1 VLTSSKP
8 SINKLFVE
16 SSVATQRASGS
27 TGVGAEALLEIVR
40 QVATELHP
48 GRQLPPA
55 SLDSRLDRDYG
66 YDSLGRVELFLR
78 IERQLGVSLSETVM
92 AGAETPRD
100 LLRALEAAR
109 PAPRGARPE
118 RAEVL
123 AGETET
129 PDSASTLLEVLEWH
143 VGRHPERPHVVL
155 QDEDGNEQTMTYAML
170 DRASRAV
177 AAGLME
183 RGLQPGSSVAI
194 MLPTSIDYFS
204 AFMGVLM
211 AGGIP
216 VPVYPPARPSQIEDH
231 LRRHAAILSNAQV
244 EILVTVQQAK
254 AIALLMKSQVA
265 SLKHVVTPAELGRGG
280 FAGAYRPSPQETA
293 LLQYTSGS
301 TGSPKGVI
309 VTHAN
314 LLTNL
319 RAMARALRVTPND
332 VFVSWLPLYH
342 DMGLI
347 GAWMGSLTYGFK
359 LPLMSPLTFLT
370 RPDRWLW
377 TIHRHRGTLSGGP
390 NFCYEL
396 CLRRAD
402 DAQLEG
408 LDLSSWRLAFNGAE
422 PVSPE
427 TMAAFTRRFAHY
439 GFRPEAMTPVYG
451 LAEAT
456 LGVAFTPAGRG
467 PRLDRVDRT
476 AFSRGGRAI
485 PVPET
490 HADALMFVACG
501 HPFPGHQVRVVD
513 GNDLELGERQEGRI
527 QFSGPSSTSGYY
539 RNPEQTRLLL
549 DGEWLNTGDY
559 GYIAEGELYISGREK
574 DLIIRAGRNIY
585 PYELE
590 EAIGN
595 LEGIRKGCV
604 AVFGSRDKRSETER
618 IIVLAETRVTDPA
631 ARERLIARINELA
644 DTLLGMPV
652 DEVVLAP
659 PQSVLKTSSGKLRRA
674 ASRELYERGGKPGVR
689 AVWWQI
695 LRLSWS
701 SILPQ
706 MRRSL
711 RAAADVVYGGY
722 VLLLLGVLGLVTWTL
737 CAVVPRADWC
747 WSASRRMAR
756 LFLALS
762 GMRLTVRGLEHV
774 PRERAVMFAPNHASY
789 LDGIVVVA
797 ALDQPASFIAKREL
811 LDHWVPR
818 IFLRR
823 LGAQFV
829 ERFDVQRG
837 IEDAGKFAGS
847 LRGGRSLIVFPEGTF
862 RRMPGLLP
870 FRMGAFVI
878 AAQAGAPLLPVV
890 LRGTR
895 SALREGQWLFRR
907 TMISVTFCAPIV
919 PQGSDWN
926 AAIDLRDQARAEIL
940 RLCGEP
946 DLNEETVLPP
956 KQGAPRQEQL
966 SR

>member
-1 VLTSSKP
+1 MET
-8 SINKLFVE
+8 
-16 SSVATQRASGS
+16 SVARQDEIGGSKAS
-27 TGVGAEALLEIVR
+27 AETLIEIVR

-48 GRQLPPA
+48 ERRLPSA
-55 SLDSRLDRDYG
+55 SLDARLDRDYG

-100 LLRALEAAR
+100 LLRAMDAAR
-109 PAPRGARPE
+109 PASRAA
-118 RAEVL
+118 RAERVEEL
-123 AGETET
+123 ARESET
-129 PDSASTLLEVLEWH
+129 PENAGNLLEVLEWH

-170 DRASRAV
+170 DRAARGV

-194 MLPTSIDYFS
+194 MLPTCLDYFS
-204 AFMGVLM
+204 TFMAVLM

-265 SLKHVVTPAELGRGG
+265 SLKHVLTPAEVSREGS
-280 FAGAYRPSPQETA
+280 AAASYRPAPQETA

-301 TGSPKGVI
+301 TGTPKGVI

-314 LLTNL
+314 LMTNL

-347 GAWMGSLTYGFK
+347 GAWMGSLTFGFK
-359 LPLMSPLTFLT
+359 LPLMSPLAFLS
-370 RPDRWLW
+370 RPARWLW

-396 CLRRAD
+396 CLRRTD
-402 DAQLEG
+402 DSDLEG

-427 TMAAFTRRFAHY
+427 TMAAFTKRFARY
-439 GFRPEAMTPVYG
+439 GFKPEAMTPVYG
-451 LAEAT
+451 LAEST

-467 PRLDRVDRT
+467 PKLDRVDRS
-476 AFSRGGRAI
+476 AFSRNGRAV
-485 PVPET
+485 PVPDT
-490 HADALMFVACG
+490 HGDALTFVACG
-501 HPFPGHQVRVVD
+501 HPFPGHQVRAVD
-513 GNDLELGERQEGRI
+513 GNGRELGERQEGLI

-539 RNPEQTRLLL
+539 RNSEQTRALL

-590 EAIGN
+590 EAVGN

-604 AVFGSRDKRSETER
+604 AVFGSRDERSETER
-618 IIVLAETRVTDPA
+618 IVVLAETRVTDPA
-631 ARERLIARINELA
+631 ERGRLIARINELA
-644 DTLLGMPV
+644 DTLIGTPV

-674 ASRELYERGGKPGVR
+674 ASRELYERGGKPGTR

-711 RAAADVVYGGY
+711 RAATDTLYGGY
-722 VLLLLGVLGLVTWTL
+722 VLLLLGVLGVMTWTL
-737 CAVVPRADWC
+737 CAILPRTSWC
-747 WSASRRMAR
+747 WAVSHRMSR

-762 GMRLTVRGLEHV
+762 GMRLTVRGLEQI
-774 PRERAVMFAPNHASY
+774 PREGAVMLTPNHSSY
-789 LDGIVVVA
+789 LDGVVVA
-797 ALDQPASFIAKREL
+797 AALNRPASFIAKREL

-818 IFLRR
+818 IFLKRI
-823 LGAQFV
+823 GTQFV

-837 IEDAGKFAGS
+837 VEDAGKFAES
-847 LRGGRSLIVFPEGTF
+847 LRAGTSLVVFPEGTF

-878 AAQAGAPLLPVV
+878 AAQAGTPLVPVV

-895 SALREGQWLFRR
+895 SALREGHWLFRR
-907 TMISVTFCAPIV
+907 TMISATFCAPIA
-919 PQGSDWN
+919 PQGTDWN
-926 AAIDLRDQARAEIL
+926 AAIGLRDRARAEIL

-956 KQGAPRQEQL
+956 KQGASSQDTNDR
-966 SR
+966 